1 MKIIIAG
8 PRDRSVSIAELTQIV
23 YESGFAISILIC
35 GMARGIDTS
44 AHIWAR
50 TLGIPIEEYPAE
62 WDAFGKSAGYRRNT
76 EMAKVAEGLIALRK
90 PGGSRGTQHMID
102 IALVKGLKVFVKEW
116 K

>member
-1 MKIIIAG
+1 MRVIIAG
-8 PRDRSVSIAELTQIV
+8 PRDRSVSVAEMTQVV
-23 YESGFAISILIC
+23 YESGFAITVLIC

-44 AHIWAR
+44 AHIWGVTMR
-50 TLGIPIEEYPAE
+50 IPIEEFHADWE
-62 WDAFGKSAGYRRNT
+62 KFGKSAGYRRNT